1 MGVNSLFVPFL
12 YAFPTQALIPCW
24 IMFIVLD
31 IVYGIIEA
39 TPLTVVC

>member
-1 MGVNSLFVPFL
+1 MRVNRLSVPL
-12 YAFPTQALIPCW
+12 HYVFPTGILLPYL

-39 TPLTVVC
+39 TPLSIVQ